1 MDTEPGTM
9 KRATRRALEKWIA
22 PGILGGVVGFIV
34 GFMSEGPDDTLLEP
48 TLAQVQVL
56 TAGGVLLLALALYDM
71 WRSDELERRL
81 YHVAA
86 TTAFM
91 GTGLVTLV
99 YGLMQWMGWPE
110 LNWGLVFMV
119 MIGFYCAG
127 WWGAWLRYR

>member
-1 MDTEPGTM
+1 M

-22 PGILGGVVGFIV
+22 PGILGMIVGFIV
-34 GFMSEGPDDTLLEP
+34 GAMSGGEDILLRDP
-48 TLAQVQVL
+48 SLAQVQVL
-56 TAGGVLLLALALYDM
+56 TAGGVLLLALALYDL

-86 TTAFM
+86 TTAFL

-99 YGLMQWMGWPE
+99 YGLMQRMGWPE
-110 LNWGLVFMV
+110 LNWSFVFLVMT
-119 MIGFYCAG
+119 GFYCAG

>member
-1 MDTEPGTM
+1 M

-22 PGILGGVVGFIV
+22 PGILGAMIGFIV
-34 GFMSEGPDDTLLEP
+34 GLMAEGPDDSLLDP
-48 TLAQVQVL
+48 SLAQVQVL

-110 LNWGLVFMV
+110 LNWSIVFLV

-127 WWGAWLRYR
+127 WWIAWFRYR

>member
-1 MDTEPGTM
+1 MM

-34 GFMSEGPDDTLLEP
+34 GIMSEGPDDTLLEP
-48 TLAQVQVL
+48 TLGQVQVL

-99 YGLMQWMGWPE
+99 YGLMQRMGWPE

>member
-1 MDTEPGTM
+1 M

-22 PGILGGVVGFIV
+22 PGILGGIIGFIV
-34 GFMSEGPDDTLLEP
+34 GLMSGPDDHPLRDLS
-48 TLAQVQVL
+48 LAQMQVL
-56 TAGGVLLLALALYDM
+56 TAGGVLLLVLAAYDL

-86 TTAFM
+86 TTAFL

-99 YGLMQWMGWPE
+99 YGLMQRMGWPE
-110 LNWGLVFMV
+110 LNWGFAFLV

>member
-1 MDTEPGTM
+1 M

-22 PGILGGVVGFIV
+22 PGILGAVVGFIV
-34 GFMSEGPDDTLLEP
+34 GTMSEGRRDALLDP
-48 TLAQVQVL
+48 SLAQVQVL
-56 TAGGVLLLALALYDM
+56 MAGGVLLLALALYDL

-99 YGLMQWMGWPE
+99 CGLMQRMGWPE
-110 LNWGLVFMV
+110 LNWGFAFLVL
-119 MIGFYCAG
+119 IGFYCAG

>member
-1 MDTEPGTM
+1 MM

-22 PGILGGVVGFIV
+22 PGILGAVVGFIV
-34 GFMSEGPDDTLLEP
+34 GVMSGPEDTLFDLS
-48 TLAQVQVL
+48 LAQVQVL
-56 TAGGVLLLALALYDM
+56 SSGGVLLLALALYDM

-99 YGLMQWMGWPE
+99 NGLMQWMGWPE
-110 LNWGLVFMV
+110 LNWGLVFLV
-119 MIGFYCAG
+119 MTGFYCAG

>member
-1 MDTEPGTM
+1 MM

-22 PGILGGVVGFIV
+22 PGILGGIIGFVVGL
-34 GFMSEGPDDTLLEP
+34 MSEGRDDTLLDP
-48 TLAQVQVL
+48 TLGQVQVL
-56 TAGGVLLLALALYDM
+56 TVGGVLLLALALYDM

-86 TTAFM
+86 TTSFM

-110 LNWGLVFMV
+110 LSWSFVFLV

-127 WWGAWLRYR
+127 WWIAWFRYR